1 MQTKLIYI
9 ILFFV
14 ALIACILLFR
24 SCHRST
30 AARYPDESKM
40 RSIDSLQDQ
49 GIPAYVN
56 AINMPAIE
64 LPFVSNFIS
73 EKSRDTLDYDLS
85 GTEENMIL
93 KIFIRGKTK
102 DTLTLTGAI
111 GFELYQ
117 EGDVN
122 GDGATDIGFLP
133 AYSTSACRNYEI
145 LTFTKNKIKTLFDIN
160 THLPDREA
168 GIDYVKREDNF
179 IRIIQADDGCCQCL
193 GLDTTYKKITF

>member
-1 MQTKLIYI
+1 M
-9 ILFFV
+9 
-14 ALIACILLFR
+14 C
-24 SCHRST
+24 
-30 AARYPDESKM
+30 
-40 RSIDSLQDQ
+40 SIDSLQDQ

-145 LTFTKNKIKTLFDIN
+145 LTFTKNKIKTLFDIKCAN
-160 THLPDREA
+160 W
-168 GIDYVKREDNF
+168 IDTEGSVFNFAFYGKFIYFKINF
-179 IRIIQADDGCCQCL
+179 IKYGFNIPN
-193 GLDTTYKKITF
+193 